1 MALPRDSEGR
11 IERVPR
17 GRDDAPWHGLYAML
31 PLCDVREEQHW
42 EACLLHFH
50 GQIEAADG
58 DGANLLWRVAQRGD
72 DRAAH
77 VLLKHGYS
85 GLTARRDARYGLDAH
100 EVARAEGHAV
110 LAKTLSAFAGG
121 PKDRA
126 ASLSRRR
133 APFWR
138 ATCSWRGVAKR
149 IGRSLGLVS
158 AKFERDSR
166 LTLASRGS
174 F

>member
-1 MALPRDSEGR
+1 MALQRDSEGR

-42 EACLLHFH
+42 EACLLHFPEVQ
-50 GQIEAADG
+50 GLVEAADG

-72 DRAAH
+72 GRAAH

-85 GLTARRDARYGLDAH
+85 GLAARRDATYGLDAR

-126 ASLSRRR
+126 ASRSRRR
-133 APFWR
+133 APF
-138 ATCSWRGVAKR
+138 SWRGVAKR
-149 IGRSLGLVS
+149 IGRSLGLVR

-174 F
+174 SQL

>member
-1 MALPRDSEGR
+1 MALQRDSEGR

-17 GRDDAPWHGLYAML
+17 GRDDAPWHGLYVML

-42 EACLLHFH
+42 EACLLHFQ
-50 GQIEAADG
+50 GLVEAADG

-72 DRAAH
+72 GRAAH

-85 GLTARRDARYGLDAH
+85 GLAARRDATYGLDAR

-121 PKDRA
+121 AKDRA
-126 ASLSRRR
+126 ASRSRRR
-133 APFWR
+133 APF
-138 ATCSWRGVAKR
+138 SWRGVAKR
-149 IGRSLGLVS
+149 IGRSLGLVR

-174 F
+174 SQL